1 MYFVDLFLIVPFIIL
16 HKLSGAFLN
25 SCVLSSYPH
34 KTTTKESSQFLA
46 HRKNWNNLVGVIL
59 CVTSLSGKVI
69 RCIFLLNPI
78 VTILLAMTT
87 SLEQDVLKENCSRF
101 FLSSKVTS
109 ARFNDPFG
117 NIPKTTFFFVT
128 NLLERGNAGDNAY
141 QMLLCAKH
149 CAICREE

>member
-1 MYFVDLFLIVPFIIL
+1 MY
-16 HKLSGAFLN
+16 
-25 SCVLSSYPH
+25 
-34 KTTTKESSQFLA
+34 
-46 HRKNWNNLVGVIL
+46 
-59 CVTSLSGKVI
+59 
-69 RCIFLLNPI
+69 FLLNPM

-87 SLEQDVLKENCSRF
+87 SLEQDVLKENCSRV
-101 FLSSKVTS
+101 FLRSKVTS